1 MCSERIHT
9 LTLLLALLD
18 DQSGRRCYACVFC
31 VFSQAGKKMLGI
43 NVNLEVKQI
52 CELLLD
58 SVGLAAEERIWYL
71 IMTVPEVALEPM
83 CLSLLSFSFFLFYV
97 FEPSFNIF
105 QLFLISGAYHIH
117 FTNPRLFALLHNCLE
132 LGCKLSR
139 VLLFMGSVVDHNHVA
154 RL

>member
-1 MCSERIHT
+1 
-9 LTLLLALLD
+9 
-18 DQSGRRCYACVFC
+18 
-31 VFSQAGKKMLGI
+31 MLGI
-43 NVNLEVKQI
+43 HVNLEVKQV

-71 IMTVPEVALEPM
+71 IMTVSEVALEPM
-83 CLSLLSFSFFLFYV
+83 SLSLLSPSFFLFYV
-97 FEPSFNIF
+97 QEPSFNIF

-117 FTNPRLFALLHNCLE
+117 FTNSTLFALLHNCLE